1 MDNVKMNSRQ
11 FKIGAIISYLTI
23 VFNII
28 SGLIYTPWLLKAIG
42 DDDYAIYTVAT
53 SLIAIFM
60 VDFGINGALSK
71 LISDYV
77 TDGKTEQV
85 DKLMGI
91 VYRLYGI
98 IDFAIF
104 LILIIVYFKL
114 SFIYSK
120 YDASMLLKMR
130 KVYAIIGTYS
140 LLQFPF
146 AGLDGLL
153 ISYEKFIVSKG
164 IQLLQKVAVIVA
176 MVVAVNIGGGLYE
189 LVIINAATGIIAVFL
204 RLFYIRFSLQVRPL
218 LLYWDQT
225 IVKDILTYSIWM
237 TIISI
242 VNRIYYTLAPSV
254 IAKYQTSID
263 VNMFSFASI
272 IENYAWTIG
281 TAIYGMFITKITLA
295 SKQEDADEKMLF
307 IMERNGQYQLLL
319 LGLLLCGWVAI
330 GKEFINLLWLGKEYE
345 AVYVYTIILLI
356 PDLFYIPQQVGE
368 TILIVQDKLRY
379 QAAACILSAVV
390 YAFIMI
396 PFIKAWGV
404 YGVCI
409 AIAVSFII
417 RQLILNWFYVK
428 KTTLRMRR
436 FYQQVYLK
444 SLPCQIM
451 VLIVAIIL
459 NKVIITD
466 HIMIL
471 LFKGAFITLIYV
483 VLAILFCISKEEKIL
498 ILQTLRRWG

>member
-1 MDNVKMNSRQ
+1 
-11 FKIGAIISYLTI
+11 
-23 VFNII
+23 
-28 SGLIYTPWLLKAIG
+28 
-42 DDDYAIYTVAT
+42 
-53 SLIAIFM
+53 
-60 VDFGINGALSK
+60 
-71 LISDYV
+71 
-77 TDGKTEQV
+77 
-85 DKLMGI
+85 
-91 VYRLYGI
+91 
-98 IDFAIF
+98 
-104 LILIIVYFKL
+104 
-114 SFIYSK
+114 
-120 YDASMLLKMR
+120 
-130 KVYAIIGTYS
+130 
-140 LLQFPF
+140 
-146 AGLDGLL
+146 
-153 ISYEKFIVSKG
+153 
-164 IQLLQKVAVIVA
+164 
-176 MVVAVNIGGGLYE
+176 
-189 LVIINAATGIIAVFL
+189 
-204 RLFYIRFSLQVRPL
+204 
-218 LLYWDQT
+218 
-225 IVKDILTYSIWM
+225 
-237 TIISI
+237 
-242 VNRIYYTLAPSV
+242 
-254 IAKYQTSID
+254 
-263 VNMFSFASI
+263 MFSFASI

-319 LGLLLCGWVAI
+319 LGLLFCGWVAI
-330 GKEFINLLWLGKEYE
+330 GKEFINFLWLGKEYE